1 MLWTCKQT
9 IIETNSDWIHT
20 NLLLGFLGYF
30 VLVIHY
36 HSKVWGQWEVF
47 LYFWKKSLMLSNL
60 FKQNTV
66 KLTLWNISF
75 YNLFENVIYSC
86 DGKAEAIT
94 PIFNATW
101 SFRTHS
107 NMVIC
112 CSGVFIFTVDK
123 GFVLFDEKKKL
134 KRTEVLW
141 IEIFCNI
148 LSLLWHSI

>member
-1 MLWTCKQT
+1 MVRTALMQAMNMQTDHHWNKQWLNT
-9 IIETNSDWIHT
+9 YIFTAWISW
-20 NLLLGFLGYF
+20 FVF

-36 HSKVWGQWEVF
+36 HSKVWGQWDVF

-66 KLTLWNISF
+66 KLTLWNITF

-141 IEIFCNI
+141 I
-148 LSLLWHSI
+148 